1 MWNSEQ
7 SEGGF
12 QRKGMVLRNLSDSG
26 ENQTR
31 IWQNTI
37 LQEFIVSDLI
47 FFVTVLARLTAR
59 ICFQNR
65 TAFQIMSTTVT

>member
-12 QRKGMVLRNLSDSG
+12 QRKGMVLCNLSDSG
-26 ENQTR
+26 GNQTR
-31 IWQNTI
+31 IWQDTI

-47 FFVTVLARLTAR
+47 FFVTVLVR
-59 ICFQNR
+59 
-65 TAFQIMSTTVT
+65 